1 MKGYKKTYHK
11 FLNGLYKP
19 KNLLI
24 LSLVV
29 LLIPNALLCFT
40 EHLHLLV
47 CVCNMA
53 LPIAFY
59 LGILT
64 VSHNVGRNVW
74 LLLPVVF
81 LCAFQ
86 LVLLYLFGNG
96 IISVDMFLN
105 VVTTNSG
112 EALEL
117 LGNIAL
123 GVVIVILLYVPILIW
138 GFVIMRQ
145 KIQIDQRLL
154 KKCRKSVAILFLAV
168 IPFVFMSYLFVP
180 TFNLKADIF
189 PLNVCYNMYLS
200 AERMYYTSNYH
211 ESSRNFRYNAK
222 STHDKNEREIYVL
235 VIGETARA
243 DNWEIYGYNRN
254 TNPLLKNVKGLI
266 AFPYAFSQS
275 NTTHKSVPM
284 LLSSVSAV
292 NFNHIYYQKSIITA
306 FKEAGFRTAFYS
318 NQARNH
324 SFIDFFGMEADTCVF
339 IKDDL
344 IGEKKKHNS
353 PDMKLLD
360 YVREEIARYEGKL
373 FIVLHTDGSHFKYN
387 ERYLPDS
394 GYFKPDDRM
403 GAEIK
408 NKECL
413 VNAYD
418 NTIRYTDKFL
428 YGLIQLLKNNA
439 GYSAMLYT
447 SDHGEDI
454 FDNGSN
460 AFLHSSPVPSYYQL
474 HVPLLVWL
482 SQEYCDKYK
491 EIPQA
496 LNSNRMKFVSTSVS
510 VFYSMLDIGG
520 VSTNLNG
527 SRHSFADNRYIPGEI
542 YFLNDH
548 NSPKRLDEIRL
559 SAPDRK
565 MFNERVGK

>member
-154 KKCRKSVAILFLAV
+154 KKCRKSAAILFLAV

-180 TFNLKADIF
+180 TFSLKADIF

-373 FIVLHTDGSHFKYN
+373 FIVLHTYGSHFKYN
-387 ERYLPDS
+387 ERLKFYVYTKGYSVEPSLS
-394 GYFKPDDRM
+394 GSGLLGTFYKD
-403 GAEIK
+403 EIK
-408 NKECL
+408 NEYGYVYDTAVTYDFNIEFYGTIP
-413 VNAYD
+413 VNIYFVKDESASNFVGMSVDTEQLKMYINESNLTIIFGNSITQETISKLTLTINGEVQQNISLKTGE
-418 NTIRYTDKFL
+418 NTIAIKPAYEYISEDGLEYSPYQYTIDLNF
-428 YGLIQLLKNNA
+428 YDFSEFDG
-439 GYSAMLYT
+439 
-447 SDHGEDI
+447 I
-454 FDNGSN
+454 FD
-460 AFLHSSPVPSYYQL
+460 
-474 HVPLLVWL
+474 
-482 SQEYCDKYK
+482 E
-491 EIPQA
+491 
-496 LNSNRMKFVSTSVS
+496 
-510 VFYSMLDIGG
+510 
-520 VSTNLNG
+520 
-527 SRHSFADNRYIPGEI
+527 
-542 YFLNDH
+542 
-548 NSPKRLDEIRL
+548 
-559 SAPDRK
+559 
-565 MFNERVGK
+565 